1 MSILEYIATRL
12 QPIKSYPTYQLHA
25 FTANDKMSADK
36 VFCICVLET
45 LKWLRLRLDQ
55 YDVLPQELTSPE
67 PEDYESFSAEQL
79 TSFNINVG
87 AAMDCTFIPGQ
98 GVWSLRITEPDIG
111 ENLGTETERLPVNGR
126 TFRTEISFRRHS
138 DNVEIGARTT
148 CSEPSG
154 CNEPCS
160 VFRPAVVRELAQ
172 NPDVGLVIEGFRL
185 NGQPL
190 MVTNQTELR
199 NLERLL
205 NSDEFDMPLAIVAD
219 SGYEQSVSTDIAL
232 PDKNALSFTGFES
245 MNFTADLTADTS
257 KVTIKTNAVK
267 TGGKKAEKEAPKDV
281 PAEKTAEKKQPVF
294 CCERLA
300 FKTLGFAVVCFV
312 TENCF
317 GLLKNKLGISIA
329 ANEIIVLD
337 NGRERE
343 RLHYS
348 EPTIENIYK
357 RLKIELRDMLK
368 RSAFTYGEVLF
379 YSDARL
385 ADLRERRHEN
395 ISLEDKLTIY
405 KQENS
410 ELRAHNRELSQ
421 QNTDLQI
428 GAENVRLLQKQMK
441 NLAAENEGLKVYIE
455 NSKKEAEAKEKA
467 YRKAAELVAFYRQK
481 AFDTAEFP
489 TDKDEVCD
497 WARRNFSGNIV
508 IAPRAESALRK
519 YSGALDTA
527 VLCDGI
533 YYLNA
538 YAKYRKSEITEEEL
552 SLYAESYNWEV
563 GGCGSGALRI
573 HRDDYEVLVDGEKH
587 LLDMH
592 IKYGVS
598 SQVLVRIYFC
608 WDENARKIVIG
619 YMPEHLATASQST

>member
-1 MSILEYIATRL
+1 MSIMEYIATKL

-25 FTANDKMSADK
+25 YTANEKLSTDK
-36 VFCICVLET
+36 VFGICVLET
-45 LKWLRLRLDQ
+45 LKWLRLRLNQ
-55 YDVLPQELTSPE
+55 YDTLPPELTAPE
-67 PEDYESFSAEQL
+67 PENYEKFSAEQL

-98 GVWSLRITEPDIG
+98 GVWSLRVTEPDIG

-138 DNVEIGARTT
+138 DNVEIGVRTT

-160 VFRPAVVRELAQ
+160 VFRPAVVRELAN
-172 NPDVGLVIEGFRL
+172 NPNARLVIEGFRL

-205 NSDEFDMPLAIVAD
+205 NSDEFDMPLAIIAD
-219 SGYEQSVSTDIAL
+219 SGYEQPVNADIVL
-232 PDKNALSFTGFES
+232 PDKNTLSFTGFGS
-245 MNFTADLTADTS
+245 MNFTTDLTVDTS

-267 TGGKKAEKEAPKDV
+267 TDNKKVEKEVPKDI
-281 PAEKTAEKKQPVF
+281 PAEKTNEKKQPVF
-294 CCERLA
+294 CYEKLA
-300 FKTLGFAVVCFV
+300 LKEMGFAVVCFV

-317 GLLKNKLGISIA
+317 GLLKNKLGINIA

-337 NGRERE
+337 NGREIE

-348 EPTIENIYK
+348 EQAIENIYK
-357 RLKIELRDMLK
+357 RLKTELRDMLK
-368 RSAFTYGEVLF
+368 RSSFTYGDVLF
-379 YSDARL
+379 YSEARL

-428 GAENVRLLQKQMK
+428 GAENVRLLQKQVK
-441 NLAAENEGLKVYIE
+441 NLTEENEALKVYIE
-455 NSKKEAEAKEKA
+455 NAKKGSETKENS

-481 AFDTAEFP
+481 VFDTAKYP
-489 TDKDEVCD
+489 TVKDDVCD
-497 WARRNFSGNIV
+497 WARKNFSGNIV

-538 YAKYRKSEITEEEL
+538 YAKYRKSEINEEEL
-552 SLYAESYNWEV
+552 NLYAESYNWEV

-573 HRDDYEVLVDGEKH
+573 HRNDYEVLVDGEKY

-608 WDENARKIVIG
+608 WDENTRKIVIG
-619 YMPEHLATASQST
+619 YMPEHLATATKST

>member
-1 MSILEYIATRL
+1 MEYIATRL

-25 FTANDKMSADK
+25 FTANDKLGADK

-55 YDVLPQELTSPE
+55 YETLPPELTSPE

-79 TSFNINVG
+79 ISFNINVG

-138 DNVEIGARTT
+138 DSVEIGVRTT

-205 NSDEFDMPLAIVAD
+205 KSDEFDMPLAIVAD

-232 PDKNALSFTGFES
+232 PDKNALSFTGFGS

-257 KVTIKTNAVK
+257 KVTIKINAVK

-300 FKTLGFAVVCFV
+300 FKTMGFAVVCFV

-337 NGRERE
+337 NGRESE

-395 ISLEDKLTIY
+395 ISLEDKLAIY

-441 NLAAENEGLKVYIE
+441 NLAAENEGLKDYIE
-455 NSKKEAEAKEKA
+455 NSKKEAEVKEKA

-538 YAKYRKSEITEEEL
+538 YAKYRKSEITEDEL

>member
-1 MSILEYIATRL
+1 VSILEYLATKL

-25 FTANDKMSADK
+25 FTANDKLGADK
-36 VFCICVLET
+36 VYCICVLET
-45 LKWLRLRLDQ
+45 LKWLRLRLKQ
-55 YDVLPQELTSPE
+55 YDILPPQLTAPE

-126 TFRTEISFRRHS
+126 TFRTEISFRRHT
-138 DNVEIGARTT
+138 DNVEIGVRTT

-160 VFRPAVVRELAQ
+160 VFRPAVVRELA
-172 NPDVGLVIEGFRL
+172 NNLNVGLVIEGFRL

-190 MVTNQTELR
+190 MVTNQTDIR

-205 NSDEFDMPLAIVAD
+205 NSDEFDMPIALIAD
-219 SGYEQSVSTDIAL
+219 SGYEQALDKDIAL
-232 PDKNALSFTGFES
+232 PDKDILSFTGFS
-245 MNFTADLTADTS
+245 AIDFTADLVADTS

-267 TGGKKAEKEAPKDV
+267 TDHKKAEKEEPKEAAAEK
-281 PAEKTAEKKQPVF
+281 PAEKKLPVF
-294 CCERLA
+294 CYERLA
-300 FKTLGFAVVCFV
+300 AKEKGFAVVCFV

-317 GLLKNKLGISIA
+317 GLLKNKLGINLS

-337 NGRERE
+337 NGNELE

-348 EPTIENIYK
+348 DRNMENVY
-357 RLKIELRDMLK
+357 LKLKSGLRDMLK
-368 RSAFTYGEVLF
+368 RSSFTYGDILF

-395 ISLEDKLTIY
+395 ISLEDKLNIY
-405 KQENS
+405 KQENA
-410 ELRAHNRELSQ
+410 ELRAHNRELCQ

-428 GAENVRLLQKQMK
+428 GAENVRILQKQVK
-441 NLAAENEGLKVYIE
+441 TLTDENEALNVYIKNAKKESEVKE
-455 NSKKEAEAKEKA
+455 NS

-489 TDKDEVCD
+489 TDKDEVCN
-497 WARRNFSGNIV
+497 WARKNFSGNIV

-519 YSGALDTA
+519 YSGSLVTA
-527 VLCDGI
+527 VLCDGL

-538 YAKYRKSEITEEEL
+538 YARYRNSEITEEEL

-573 HRDDYEVLVDGEKH
+573 HRDDYEVLVDGEKY

-608 WDENARKIVIG
+608 WDEKKRKIVIG
-619 YMPEHLATASQST
+619 YMPEHLATAAKST